1 MTDSIVRFAL
11 HGGAGVLDPN
21 SFPDARRIEVAR
33 TLRSIAARACDALRG
48 GASAVAVVGQAVA
61 ELEDAEFFNAG
72 YGAVLNADGEIE
84 LDAAIM
90 DGRDRSAGA
99 VCAVR
104 AVRNPVRLAD
114 AIRRDG
120 RHVLLAG
127 DGAQRFARAQ
137 GLEVCDPAALIVPI
151 RLAQLREAQ
160 RENRISLDHDER
172 YDLIAR
178 KSGTVGAVARDRDG
192 HLAAATSTGGMT
204 NKHVG
209 RVGDAPLIGA
219 GTFADD
225 GSCAVSATGHGE
237 MFIRAVLAHDLH
249 ARIAYRGEAL
259 SVAADATL
267 AAVAA
272 LGGEGGLIA
281 IDRHG
286 NTVLPFNSPG
296 MYRAWLDGDA
306 IRVGIYREIETS

>member
-21 SFPDARRIEVAR
+21 SFPEARRIEVAR
-33 TLRSIAARACDALRG
+33 TLRAIATRACDALHS

-72 YGAVLNADGEIE
+72 YGAVLNADGEVE

-99 VCAVR
+99 VCAAR
-104 AVRNPVRLAD
+104 GLRNPVRVAD
-114 AIRRDG
+114 AVRRDG

-127 DGAQRFARAQ
+127 DGARRFAQTQ
-137 GLEVCDPAALIVPI
+137 GLAVCDPAALIVPI

-160 RENRISLDHDER
+160 RENRITLDHDER
-172 YDLIAR
+172 YDLIER
-178 KSGTVGAVARDRDG
+178 KSGTVGAVARDRQG

-209 RVGDAPLIGA
+209 RVGDAPLIGG

-225 GSCAVSATGHGE
+225 RTCAVSATGHGE

-249 ARIAYRGEAL
+249 ARIAYRGDAL
-259 SVAADATL
+259 SAAADAAL

-281 IDRHG
+281 IDREG
-286 NTVLPFNSPG
+286 RTVLPFNSPG